1 MLLTPHVL
9 VGTVI
14 GMTIQNPIIAVP
26 LSIGAHLLGDLVPH
40 WDFYSHTSKE
50 QKLRGWRPIAVMADY
65 GLAIAI
71 GVFFTLNALWV
82 IKNPGMAVN
91 VFLCG
96 IGSVLPDAL
105 EAPHIYMTHEPAIT
119 KFVYSIQHR
128 LQFQAKPPWGIISQ
142 LIVCGAALLVIAN
155 LVK

>member
-14 GMTIQNPIIAVP
+14 GLAIQNPLIAVP
-26 LSIGAHLLGDLVPH
+26 VSIGSHLLGDLVPH

-50 QKLRGWRPIAVMADY
+50 QRLRGWRPIAVMADF

-71 GVFFTLNALWV
+71 GVLFTLHTLWV
-82 IKNPGMAVN
+82 MKNPGLTVN

-105 EAPHIYMTHEPAIT
+105 EAPHIYMTKEPRIT
-119 KFVYSIQHR
+119 QFVYSIQHR
-128 LQFQAKPPWGIISQ
+128 LQFQAPLPWGIISQ
-142 LIVCGAALLVIAN
+142 IAVCGFSLLLIAN
-155 LVK
+155 LIK